1 MEKSAFIPIF
11 ANSPVR
17 RGLTETNNTIIYMK
31 KGMKLLAAVLMGI
44 SAVACSSYEKMVKMA
59 ENVKVTCDPEV
70 LEVIADNI
78 DADLTVTYPADY
90 FHPKAILEVTPVLV
104 YEGGEAAMQPF
115 IYQGEKVKDNYK
127 AVSSAGQTVREHV
140 HFDYVEGMEKAV
152 LELRAVARYKAK
164 SAKLPT
170 RKVADGCNT
179 TYKMVDTK
187 GYLSYKADNYQEV
200 IKQTAEG
207 QIKYAVNSAD
217 VNNKELKSQSIKD
230 FQAALDEIKAN
241 ERKTLTGTE
250 VVAYASPEGGKDL
263 NAKLSDK
270 RSKSG
275 EKAFGQVT
283 KGKEV
288 GDTDVKS
295 VGQDWEGFQEL
306 VSKSNIEDKDLI
318 LRVLSMYSD
327 PAVRESE
334 IKNMSEVY
342 TSLKSSVLPELRRA
356 RFIANVEYQ
365 NYTSEELLK
374 LVDDNIDVL
383 DEEALLRA
391 ASLVK
396 DNDKKADLYQKAIDK
411 FDSDRARFNKGV
423 ALLNAGKVNAA
434 ERAFGQVET
443 KDAELEN
450 ALAVVAMQKGDYQE
464 AARHFSKAGNKES
477 KWNMGVF
484 DILSGNYDKACQELA
499 DTEGCCFNRS
509 LAYILADRLND
520 AEKSFMCNDPRVAYL
535 KAIVAARKGDANGVE
550 ENLKRARMSI
560 ALGERAEKDIEF
572 AQYR

>member
-1 MEKSAFIPIF
+1 
-11 ANSPVR
+11 
-17 RGLTETNNTIIYMK
+17 
-31 KGMKLLAAVLMGI
+31 MKLLAAVLMGI

-115 IYQGEKVKDNYK
+115 VYQGEKVKDNYK

-140 HFDYVEGMEKAV
+140 HFDYVEGMENAV

-179 TYKMVDTK
+179 TYKMVDAK
-187 GYLSYKADNYQEV
+187 GYLPYKTDNYQEV

-423 ALLNAGKVNAA
+423 ALLNAGKVSAA

-443 KDAELEN
+443 KDGELEN
-450 ALAVVAMQKGDYQE
+450 ALGCPSLRQGRHQGVQVEHGCLRHPLRQLRQGLPGTRRHRGLLLQPLPRLHPRRPPE
-464 AARHFSKAGNKES
+464 RRREVLHVQRSARGLPQGHRRRPQG
-477 KWNMGVF
+477 
-484 DILSGNYDKACQELA
+484 
-499 DTEGCCFNRS
+499 
-509 LAYILADRLND
+509 
-520 AEKSFMCNDPRVAYL
+520 
-535 KAIVAARKGDANGVE
+535 
-550 ENLKRARMSI
+550 
-560 ALGERAEKDIEF
+560 
-572 AQYR
+572 

>member
-1 MEKSAFIPIF
+1 M
-11 ANSPVR
+11 
-17 RGLTETNNTIIYMK
+17 NNHYFIIYMK

-104 YEGGEAAMQPF
+104 YEGGEAAMEPF

-127 AVSSAGQTVREHV
+127 VVSSDGQTVREHI

-152 LELRAVARYKAK
+152 LELRAIARYKAK
-164 SAKLPT
+164 FAQLPT

-179 TYKMVDTK
+179 TYKMVDAS
-187 GYLSYKADNYQEV
+187 GYLPYKTDNYQEV

-230 FQAALDEIKAN
+230 FQAALDEIKDN

-288 GDTDVKS
+288 GETDVRS
-295 VGQDWEGFQEL
+295 IGQDWEGFQDL
-306 VSKSNIEDKDLI
+306 VAKSDIEDKDLI

-342 TSLKSSVLPELRRA
+342 TSLKSTVLPELRRA

-396 DNDKKADLYQKAIDK
+396 DDNKKADLYQKAIDK
-411 FDSDRARFNKGV
+411 YGSDRARFNRGV
-423 ALLNAGKVNAA
+423 ALLRAGKVSAA
-434 ERAFGQVET
+434 ENAFNKVEA
-443 KDAELEN
+443 KDGELEN
-450 ALAVVAMQKGDYQE
+450 ALGVVALQKGDYQE
-464 AARHFSKAGNKES
+464 AARHFAKAGTKEA
-477 KWNMGVF
+477 KWNMGVY
-484 DILSGNYDKACQELA
+484 DILAGNYDKACQELA

-520 AEKSFMCNDPRVAYL
+520 AQKSFMCDDPRVAYL
-535 KAIVAARKGDANGVE
+535 KAIVAARRGDANGVE

-560 ALGERAEKDIEF
+560 ALGERAENDIEF
-572 AQYR
+572 AQFR

>member
-1 MEKSAFIPIF
+1 
-11 ANSPVR
+11 
-17 RGLTETNNTIIYMK
+17 
-31 KGMKLLAAVLMGI
+31 MKLLAAVLMGI

-179 TYKMVDTK
+179 TYKMVDAK
-187 GYLSYKADNYQEV
+187 GYLPYKTDNYQEV
-200 IKQTAEG
+200 ITQTAEG

-342 TSLKSSVLPELRRA
+342 TSLKSTVLPELRRA

-391 ASLVK
+391 ASLVR
-396 DNDKKADLYQKAIDK
+396 DNDKKADLYQKAADK
-411 FDSDRARFNKGV
+411 FGSDRARFNKGV
-423 ALLNAGKVNAA
+423 ALLAAGKVAAA
-434 ERAFGQVET
+434 ETAFNQVQT
-443 KDAELEN
+443 KDGELEN
-450 ALAVVAMQKGDYQE
+450 ALGVIALQKGDYQE
-464 AARHFSKAGNKES
+464 AARRFAKAGTDEA
-477 KWNMGVF
+477 KWNMGLYDV
-484 DILSGNYDKACQELA
+484 LSGNYEKAAQELA
-499 DTEGCCFNRS
+499 DTKGCCFNRS

-520 AEKSFMCNDPRVAYL
+520 AEKSLMCQDARANYL
-535 KAIVAARKGDANGVE
+535 RAIIAARKGDATGVQT
-550 ENLKRARMSI
+550 NLAKVRSAD
-560 ALGERAEKDIEF
+560 AELAARAEKDIEF

>member
-1 MEKSAFIPIF
+1 
-11 ANSPVR
+11 
-17 RGLTETNNTIIYMK
+17 MK

-115 IYQGEKVKDNYK
+115 VYQGEKVKDNYK

-140 HFDYVEGMEKAV
+140 HFDYVEGMENAV

-179 TYKMVDTK
+179 TYKMVDAK
-187 GYLSYKADNYQEV
+187 GYLPYKTDNYQEV

-250 VVAYASPEGGKDL
+250 VVAYASPEGGKDY

-423 ALLNAGKVNAA
+423 ALLNAGKVSAA

-443 KDAELEN
+443 KDGELEN
-450 ALAVVAMQKGDYQE
+450 ALGVVAMQKGDYQE
-464 AARHFSKAGNKES
+464 AARHFAKAGTKES

>member
-1 MEKSAFIPIF
+1 
-11 ANSPVR
+11 
-17 RGLTETNNTIIYMK
+17 MK

-104 YEGGEAAMQPF
+104 YEGGEAAMEPF

-127 AVSSAGQTVREHV
+127 VVSSDGQTVREHI

-152 LELRAVARYKAK
+152 LELRAIARYKAK
-164 SAKLPT
+164 FAQLPT

-179 TYKMVDTK
+179 TYKMVDAS
-187 GYLSYKADNYQEV
+187 GYLPYKADNYQEV

-230 FQAALDEIKAN
+230 FQAALDEIKDN

-275 EKAFGQVT
+275 EKAFGEVT

-288 GDTDVKS
+288 GETDVRS
-295 VGQDWEGFQEL
+295 IGQDWEGFQDL
-306 VSKSNIEDKDLI
+306 VAKSDIEDKDLI

-342 TSLKSSVLPELRRA
+342 TSLKSTVLPELRRA

-396 DNDKKADLYQKAIDK
+396 DNNKKADLYQKAIDK

-423 ALLNAGKVNAA
+423 ALLRAGKVSAA
-434 ERAFGQVET
+434 ESAFNKVEA
-443 KDAELEN
+443 KDGELEN
-450 ALAVVAMQKGDYQE
+450 ALGVVALQKGDYQE
-464 AARHFSKAGNKES
+464 AARHFAKAGTKEA
-477 KWNMGVF
+477 KWNMGVY
-484 DILSGNYDKACQELA
+484 DILAGNYDKACQELA

-509 LAYILADRLND
+509 LAYILADRLSD
-520 AEKSFMCNDPRVAYL
+520 AQKSFMCDDPRVAYL
-535 KAIVAARKGDANGVE
+535 KAIVAARRGDANGVE

-572 AQYR
+572 AQFR

>member
-1 MEKSAFIPIF
+1 
-11 ANSPVR
+11 
-17 RGLTETNNTIIYMK
+17 MK

-104 YEGGEAAMQPF
+104 YEGGEAAMEPF

-127 AVSSAGQTVREHV
+127 VVSSAGQTVRERI

-152 LELRAVARYKAK
+152 LELRAIARYKAK
-164 SAKLPT
+164 FAQLPT

-179 TYKMVDTK
+179 TYKMVDAS
-187 GYLSYKADNYQEV
+187 GYLPYKTDNYQEV

-230 FQAALDEIKAN
+230 FQAALDEIKDN

-275 EKAFGQVT
+275 EKAFGEVT

-288 GDTDVKS
+288 GETDVRS
-295 VGQDWEGFQEL
+295 IGQDWEGFQDL
-306 VSKSNIEDKDLI
+306 VAKSDIEDKDLI

-342 TSLKSSVLPELRRA
+342 TSLKSTVLPELRRA

-396 DNDKKADLYQKAIDK
+396 DNNKKADLYQKAIDK

-423 ALLNAGKVNAA
+423 ALLRAGKVSAA
-434 ERAFGQVET
+434 ESAFNKVEA
-443 KDAELEN
+443 KDGELEN
-450 ALAVVAMQKGDYQE
+450 ALGVVALQKGDYQE
-464 AARHFSKAGNKES
+464 AARHFAKAGTKEA

-509 LAYILADRLND
+509 LAYILADRLSD
-520 AEKSFMCNDPRVAYL
+520 AQKSFMCDDPRVAYL
-535 KAIVAARKGDANGVE
+535 KAIVAARRGDANGVE

-572 AQYR
+572 AQFR